1 MSMNMTTKN
10 SDLINNDEPNIN
22 VYHVK
27 EKNNNSGWIIL
38 SFLLTLLIILLLVWL
53 FFIILEQNNIPKCE
67 CYGAY
72 GLQIGIDS
80 TALSKC
86 GRNRNEPCI
95 FRKQSLSD
103 CVNECDTLNNICQAF
118 TYNSLNQTMK
128 IVEPKNVVASTSTN
142 LFIRQSGIVS

>member
-1 MSMNMTTKN
+1 MNMTSKN
-10 SDLINNDEPNIN
+10 SDIINNDGDNIN

-27 EKNNNSGWIIL
+27 ENNEKSGWIIL
-38 SFLLTLLIILLLVWL
+38 SFSLTLLIILLLVWL
-53 FFIILEQNNIPKCE
+53 FFMILEQNNIPTCK
-67 CYGAY
+67 CYGTY
-72 GLQIGIDS
+72 GLQIGVDS
-80 TALSKC
+80 TAISKC

-95 FRKQSLSD
+95 FRKNSISD

-128 IVEPKNVVASTSTN
+128 IVEPNNVFASTSTN